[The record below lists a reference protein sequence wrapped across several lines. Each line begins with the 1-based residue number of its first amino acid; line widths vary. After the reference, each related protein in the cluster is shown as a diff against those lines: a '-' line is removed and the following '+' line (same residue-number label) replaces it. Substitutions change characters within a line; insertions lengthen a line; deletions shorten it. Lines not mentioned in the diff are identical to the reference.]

1 MDELPELAFDHSK
14 IPNDDLE
21 NFNAMAILPCGNVE
35 KASSRILHEVN
46 IGIDTFSMEEM
57 VTSAESL
64 VNANVRLNHLK
75 NGGKGLV
82 GQTREIA
89 VLTRAEG
96 FTWIKHSLFA
106 I

>member
-1 MDELPELAFDHSK
+1 M
-14 IPNDDLE
+14 
-21 NFNAMAILPCGNVE
+21 G
-35 KASSRILHEVN
+35 
-46 IGIDTFSMEEM
+46 EM

-89 VLTRAEG
+89 VLTRTEG